1 MNTAQTP
8 SSLDRW
14 SGACWVA
21 AGLLLLIGMF
31 HPELRPPLSDPGDV
45 LALVLSDCG
54 RLSGHPA

>member
-31 HPELRPPLSDPGDV
+31 HPNF
-45 LALVLSDCG
+45 A
-54 RLSGHPA
+54 RLDQTPATCWRSS